1 VIIPDALTVDF
12 KEALVFAYLGLLRWR
27 GEPNTL
33 ASVTGASRDSVGGAI
48 YLPN

>member
-1 VIIPDALTVDF
+1 LVPDPRTIDF

-27 GEPNTL
+27 GLPNAL
-33 ASVTGASRDSVGGAI
+33 ASVTGASRDSIGGAV